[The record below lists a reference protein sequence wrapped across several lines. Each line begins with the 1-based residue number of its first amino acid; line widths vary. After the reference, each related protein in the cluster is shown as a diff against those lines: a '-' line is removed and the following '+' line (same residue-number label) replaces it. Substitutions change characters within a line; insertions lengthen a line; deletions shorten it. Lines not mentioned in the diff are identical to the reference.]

1 MENSTLVVW
10 DTTGCVTAPSWL
22 SSCMRACA
30 VKRSKTASLVLSAM
44 QGRPSLSYSRKW
56 QPAPS
61 RDKLKVT
68 VT

>member
-1 MENSTLVVW
+1 M
-10 DTTGCVTAPSWL
+10 TGYVPVPSWL
-22 SSCMRACA
+22 SCCTRACA
-30 VKRSKTASLVLSAM
+30 VKRSKTVSLVLSAM

-61 RDKLKVT
+61 REMLKVT